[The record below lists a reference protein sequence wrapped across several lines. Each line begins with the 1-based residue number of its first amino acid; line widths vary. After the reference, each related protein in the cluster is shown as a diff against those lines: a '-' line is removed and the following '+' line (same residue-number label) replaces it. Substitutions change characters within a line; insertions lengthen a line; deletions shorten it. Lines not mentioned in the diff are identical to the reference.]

1 MPMTRCILILLL
13 LSATG
18 SVCHADGRS
27 PGLQVNVKRA
37 GNIYTLSAS
46 IDTSLSKCAAYNYL
60 VDYDAAKK
68 LPGVVKS
75 LALRQSANKVK
86 VERTVSERILFF
98 YVRMHSVMMYT
109 EQPDDGVSFVQLT
122 GDSKMFKG
130 NWEVEA
136 AQKGSVLTFHGLW
149 QPDTFIP
156 LFIIDHFA
164 KGGLVDQF
172 RAMANL
178 AEKLK
183 STLSE
188 NCMKPKILVAS
199 RTENAS
205 DDHSVI
211 QRRHA
216 RN

>member
-13 LSATG
+13 LAITG
-18 SVCHADGRS
+18 SACRADGKPS
-27 PGLQVNVKRA
+27 GLQVDVKRE
-37 GNIYTLSAS
+37 GNIYTLSATV
-46 IDTSLSKCAAYNYL
+46 DTSLSKCAAYNYL
-60 VDYDAAKK
+60 VDYDAARK
-68 LPGVVKS
+68 LPGVIKS
-75 LALRQSANKVK
+75 LALRQSANQVK
-86 VERTVSERILFF
+86 VERTASERILFF
-98 YVRMHSVMMYT
+98 HVRMHSVMMYT
-109 EQPDDGVSFVQLT
+109 EQPDDGVSFVQLS
-122 GDSKMFKG
+122 GDSKMFNG
-130 NWEVEA
+130 SWDVEA
-136 AQKGSVLTFHGLW
+136 VPQGSVLRFHGLW

-183 STLSE
+183 STLSA